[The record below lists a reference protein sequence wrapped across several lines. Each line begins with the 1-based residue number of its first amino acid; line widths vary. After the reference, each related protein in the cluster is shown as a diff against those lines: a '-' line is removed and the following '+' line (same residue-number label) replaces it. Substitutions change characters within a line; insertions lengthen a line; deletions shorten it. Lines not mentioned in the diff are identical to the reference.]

1 MLHKMRPKENRRRAS
16 VPKEKICLHIYCPFC
31 SDQCMPRG
39 AVCTQLLGRN
49 VNVYAHSAHAS
60 HACQNVALALSEPTE
75 HDLTSASHLASLGHS
90 QMHYVSLESF
100 EPSTCRL
107 HMRINTVTARRRRR
121 QKNAL

>member
-75 HDLTSASHLASLGHS
+75 HDLTSASTWLRLA
-90 QMHYVSLESF
+90 
-100 EPSTCRL
+100 
-107 HMRINTVTARRRRR
+107 TARCTTCLWRASNPPR
-121 QKNAL
+121 ADCTCASIL